1 MCDKLGESRL
11 LKWALVIFGGAAAF
25 FLYGAVVDMWTILMM
40 TEKPSLETALV
51 VYTAAVPFNI
61 VHAAATMI
69 FILLLAVPVTKRSQG
84 QEKNMERFRY
94 MKKKLKRW
102 LSAAAAL

>member
-1 MCDKLGESRL
+1 
-11 LKWALVIFGGAAAF
+11 
-25 FLYGAVVDMWTILMM
+25 MM

-69 FILLLAVPVTKRSQG
+69 FILLLAVPVT
-84 QEKNMERFRY
+84 EKIARAR
-94 MKKKLKRW
+94 KKYGEV
-102 LSAAAAL
+102 